1 MITVQKALFLRKVP
15 LFSGMP
21 AREIGRIANIAEELV
36 FRAGEVIIRQG
47 EYGDSMYV
55 IVDGTV
61 LIYRGE
67 DFLNTL
73 VRNDYL
79 GEMSILDGEPR
90 SATAK
95 ASSDCLVLR
104 ISQADFHEILA
115 SNFDA
120 VLAIFRALSLRLRK
134 REAEV
139 RKPD

>member
-15 LFSGMP
+15 LFVGMP
-21 AREIGRIANIAEELV
+21 AREIGRVASIAEELV
-36 FRAGEVIIRQG
+36 FAAGDAIIREG
-47 EYGDSMYV
+47 EYGDSMFV

-61 LIYRGE
+61 RIHRG
-67 DFLNTL
+67 DSDLSAL
-73 VRNDYL
+73 SRNDYL

-90 SATAK
+90 SASATAT
-95 ASSDCLVLR
+95 SDCLVLR

-134 REAEV
+134 REAEA
-139 RKPD
+139 RKAD